1 MRPNA
6 RTSHARAFTAHI
18 RAREPCDASSSRR
31 MHQSAGRRQPQSSLR
46 RPRVTSWSDDAWTTE
61 PRASASDDAE
71 PSTSP
76 RGDDETALA
85 SVSGAG
91 ATRSGS
97 FPSLL
102 AFPSFFAL
110 PSGAKTRWDSKPA
123 PLRDLAVER
132 VPAHVAIIMDGN
144 ARWAARRRLPRSIGH
159 ERGVTALR
167 GVVRCCAAWNVKTLT
182 VFAFS
187 QENWGRNQAEVN
199 ELMALVETALR
210 EELPLLVKEGV
221 RVEVIGDLSK
231 VSDGVR
237 IAVDRAVEATRG
249 NSTLRLVIALSYG
262 GRQDI
267 VLAARALAVK
277 VAKGEM
283 RAEDIDE
290 DSLSE
295 HLSTYNA
302 RAAAEDPLH
311 FTQAP
316 DLLIRTSG
324 EMRLSNFLLWDLA
337 YTELYFAQ
345 MMWPE
350 FGEAELRRAF
360 HAYAKRDRR
369 FGGR

>member
-1 MRPNA
+1 M
-6 RTSHARAFTAHI
+6 S
-18 RAREPCDASSSRR
+18 
-31 MHQSAGRRQPQSSLR
+31 
-46 RPRVTSWSDDAWTTE
+46 SWSDDAWTADA
-61 PRASASDDAE
+61 RASVGDDAA

-76 RGDDETALA
+76 RGEGETVSA
-85 SVSGAG
+85 SSRGAG
-91 ATRSGS
+91 ETRGGS
-97 FPSLL
+97 FPALL
-102 AFPSFFAL
+102 GFPSLFAL
-110 PSGAKTRWDSKPA
+110 PSDAKSRWDSKPA
-123 PLRDLAVER
+123 PLRDLADER
-132 VPAHVAIIMDGN
+132 VPGHVAIIMDGN

-167 GVVRCCAAWNVKTLT
+167 GVVRCCVAWNVRTLT

-187 QENWGRNQAEVN
+187 QENWGRNQAEVD

-210 EELPLLVKEGV
+210 DELPLLVKEGV

-237 IAVDRAVEATRG
+237 KAVDRAVEATRH
-249 NSTLRLVIALSYG
+249 NSTLRLVIALSYS

-267 VLAARALAVK
+267 VLAARALAAK
-277 VAKGEM
+277 VAAGDM

-290 DSLSE
+290 DALSA
-295 HLSTYNA
+295 HLSTYDA

-311 FTQAP
+311 FKQAP

-360 HAYAKRDRR
+360 YAYAKRDRR